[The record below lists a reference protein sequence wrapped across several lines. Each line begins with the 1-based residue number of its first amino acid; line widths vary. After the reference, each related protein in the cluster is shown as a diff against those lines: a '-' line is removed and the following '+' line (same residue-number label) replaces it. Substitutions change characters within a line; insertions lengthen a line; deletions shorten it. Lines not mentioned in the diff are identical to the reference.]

1 MKRLL
6 DIIFSLI
13 GILIFSPLIIIFCF
27 LFLLQDFGNP
37 FYISKRVGKNFEEFD
52 LIKLRSMILNA
63 DKSGIDSTSND
74 DTRIT
79 KIGNIVRKYK
89 LDELMQLLNVFV
101 GNMTLVGPRP
111 NVKSEVDLYTKE
123 EQNLLKVKP
132 GITDFASIVFS
143 DEGEILKNKNNP
155 DIAYNQLI
163 RPGKGK
169 LGIFYI
175 KNRTL
180 ILDIQI
186 IFLTILSIF
195 SRKKSLIFLVRLL
208 EKINAPIDLINIAG
222 RKKKLVPTPPLGS
235 NKIVKKRSVN

>member
-27 LFLLQDFGNP
+27 LIWLQDFGNP

-143 DEGEILKNKNNP
+143 DEGEILKNRNNP
-155 DIAYNQLI
+155 DIAYNQL
-163 RPGKGK
+163 
-169 LGIFYI
+169 
-175 KNRTL
+175 
-180 ILDIQI
+180 LD
-186 IFLTILSIF
+186 LV
-195 SRKKSLIFLVRLL
+195 KKFQM
-208 EKINAPIDLINIAG
+208 
-222 RKKKLVPTPPLGS
+222 KLVPLQVMNLIKTTQY
-235 NKIVKKRSVN
+235 

>member
-27 LFLLQDFGNP
+27 LIWLQDFGNP

-74 DTRIT
+74 DIRIT

-89 LDELMQLLNVFV
+89 LDELMQLLNVFL

-143 DEGEILKNKNNP
+143 DEGEILKNKKNP

-175 KNRTL
+175 RNRTL
-180 ILDIQI
+180 IIDVQI
-186 IFLTILSIF
+186 IFLTILSVF
-195 SRKKSLIFLVRLL
+195 SRKKSLILLVRLL

-222 RKKKLVPTPPLGS
+222 RKQKLVPKPPLGS
-235 NKIVKKRSVN
+235 NKIVKKRLVN